1 MSEEEILKKFP
12 LWIFSGDEDEE
23 YGEDNT
29 YEWYDY

>member
-23 YGEDNT
+23 YGE
-29 YEWYDY
+29 EILLR